1 MAGVEYSEGE
11 ESGADES
18 SSPSCRRCLALM
30 DRFFP
35 DPKLDDRFGLVV
47 QIIIH
52 ANEPPL

>member
-1 MAGVEYSEGE
+1 
-11 ESGADES
+11 
-18 SSPSCRRCLALM
+18 M